1 MAGISAQKIKLLG
14 AGFLLLLFTAHDSFA
29 SKSEISPSANIKVLK
44 NLEYARPEG
53 KPQSL
58 DLHLPEEKPA
68 KKLPVIIIIHGGGWY
83 KGDKED
89 FSELAGVFVS
99 GGYAVASVN
108 YRFFTEKVFPA
119 CLQDCIAAVKWLKE
133 NSGKYGLNDAKIGLF
148 GDSSGGH
155 LALMT
160 AFAGEGAGFGNCG
173 RVQAVAVWYPVT
185 DILMYY
191 AKNPKLNK
199 GLMGKTP
206 EENPE
211 EYKRASPVNYASK
224 ENPPVFLLHGEQ
236 DKVVPIKHS
245 EKLAE
250 LLKDAGA
257 GVLFLRVKNA
267 GHGFGP
273 GSNSNIEP
281 EYSA

>member
-1 MAGISAQKIKLLG
+1 MDMYNQMVKWGNETYIGRKLGKL
-14 AGFLLLLFTAHDSFA
+14 
-29 SKSEISPSANIKVLK
+29 IP
-44 NLEYARPEG
+44 NLEILYNFC
-53 KPQSL
+53 
-58 DLHLPEEKPA
+58 
-68 KKLPVIIIIHGGGWY
+68 
-83 KGDKED
+83 KE
-89 FSELAGVFVS
+89 
-99 GGYAVASVN
+99 
-108 YRFFTEKVFPA
+108 
-119 CLQDCIAAVKWLKE
+119 
-133 NSGKYGLNDAKIGLF
+133 KYGLNNAKIGLF

-191 AKNPKLNK
+191 AKNPNLNK

-206 EENPE
+206 EEIPE

-224 ENPPVFLLHGEQ
+224 DNPPVFLMHGEH

-245 EKLAE
+245 EKLFE

-257 GVLFLRVKNA
+257 GVSFLRVKNA

-281 EYSA
+281 EYSAILKKMLEFYDKQLK